1 MQGTYI
7 LYTHRY
13 RAGRGKPMK
22 KLSLG
27 VLVIDTNWADLPT
40 QPNLAAAI
48 LMQAAHLLTSPN
60 LGGVMT
66 SNYKDARAKVF
77 HRFRALNHTPWVEP
91 PNSNSIKKEL
101 KIERILPIDCIWK
114 EMGL

>member
-1 MQGTYI
+1 
-7 LYTHRY
+7 
-13 RAGRGKPMK
+13 MK
-22 KLSLG
+22 NSSSG
-27 VLVIDTNWADLPT
+27 VLVIDTNLLDLPT

-77 HRFRALNHTPWVEP
+77 HRFRALNHAPCSG
-91 PNSNSIKKEL
+91 PNIWWKDSN
-101 KIERILPIDCIWK
+101 
-114 EMGL
+114 

>member
-1 MQGTYI
+1 
-7 LYTHRY
+7 
-13 RAGRGKPMK
+13 MK
-22 KLSLG
+22 KSSSG
-27 VLVIDTNWADLPT
+27 VLVIDTNLLDLPT

-77 HRFRALNHTPWVEP
+77 HRFRALNHAPCCIVLNYETPAAKANMTGKRPLQLHSRSPRTDNPAEW
-91 PNSNSIKKEL
+91 
-101 KIERILPIDCIWK
+101 KI
-114 EMGL
+114 

>member
-1 MQGTYI
+1 
-7 LYTHRY
+7 
-13 RAGRGKPMK
+13 MK
-22 KLSLG
+22 KSSSG
-27 VLVIDTNWADLPT
+27 VLVIDTNLLDLPT

-77 HRFRALNHTPWVEP
+77 HRFRALNHAPCA
-91 PNSNSIKKEL
+91 EL
-101 KIERILPIDCIWK
+101 PSFDQHVWK
-114 EMGL
+114 EERKKGVFVCFSEIECE

>member
-1 MQGTYI
+1 
-7 LYTHRY
+7 
-13 RAGRGKPMK
+13 MK
-22 KLSLG
+22 KSSSG
-27 VLVIDTNWADLPT
+27 VLVIDTNLLDLPT

-77 HRFRALNHTPWVEP
+77 HRFCALNHAPCSSP
-91 PNSNSIKKEL
+91 CSAQGIKCSHKGPFTNDVSREGEGVL
-101 KIERILPIDCIWK
+101 
-114 EMGL
+114 

>member
-1 MQGTYI
+1 
-7 LYTHRY
+7 
-13 RAGRGKPMK
+13 MK
-22 KLSLG
+22 KSSSG
-27 VLVIDTNWADLPT
+27 VLVIDTNLLNLPT

-77 HRFRALNHTPWVEP
+77 HRFRALNHAPWFVPSKYEFSGGKVVSRVKVI
-91 PNSNSIKKEL
+91 NQMSL
-101 KIERILPIDCIWK
+101 KSPLK
-114 EMGL
+114 

>member
-1 MQGTYI
+1 MGPLSQGTYI

-22 KLSLG
+22 KLSSG
-27 VLVIDTNWADLPT
+27 VLVIDTNLLNLPT

-77 HRFRALNHTPWVEP
+77 HRFRALNHVPSSGMEP
-91 PNSNSIKKEL
+91 GNEENSF
-101 KIERILPIDCIWK
+101 
-114 EMGL
+114 EM